1 MATDKIFSPEKGAI
15 GEIKKNIN
23 AGRNVTVFNAAP
35 NNRRHIASALGKKF
49 IYVVADVSE
58 ARKTCDRLNEY
69 GKGNYAVM
77 PEKEDPLVKRKMCDY
92 SALGERMSVLNGLS
106 DKTLD
111 GVVVTCESLLARYP
125 EKNRFLS
132 SRIVLKKGEE
142 TETSALTERLL
153 FAGYKRV
160 AETDKPGSFRLSGDC
175 LEIFPT
181 TESNPLRVDFFGD
194 EVESIRVFTPET
206 HVSGEER
213 ETLEILPASDILVRR
228 DEVNGI
234 LNSLKK
240 AIRLVK
246 PEYRNAMAE
255 EGEEFVNN
263 PSSPLNTFMLPF
275 LEEQTGSFLSYA
287 DGYVLVI
294 DDARQITDKLKL
306 TAKACENRAEA
317 MAEGGKALPC
327 HRRAIF
333 SAEEGIRFDGTTLA
347 FGRITSSSG
356 YFAPKEVFDL
366 KTTPLPP
373 YYNDMEG
380 FFTTV
385 KQMLIRGV
393 KIRAYAKDE
402 SSKCALIGAF
412 NDHDVGIADGFTEEA
427 DIAIEVGKVGYG
439 FVYPT
444 EKLLC
449 IGIYDLVRK
458 NAPIRTAK
466 KKPITFELP
475 MKGDYVVHEKHGIG
489 ISEGMQRVK
498 TLSGEKDFFV
508 VLYRGGDRL
517 FLPVEQL
524 DAIEKYNGSDKP
536 ALHRLGGAEFERVKN
551 RVRESVKEMAI
562 DLLEIY
568 RARAGRKGHVY
579 QPDTPWQKEL
589 EDDFEFTETD
599 DQLEAIAA
607 VKRDMESG
615 RIMDRLICGDVGYGK
630 TEVAVRAIF
639 KTVIE
644 GKQAAI
650 LAPTTVLAQQHYNL
664 LSARMNKFKLK
675 IELLSRFAQ
684 PAEMREALKRIKS
697 GESNVIVATHRILG
711 KDVAFYDLGLL
722 VLDEEQRFGVEQKEK
737 LKGIK
742 NTVNVLSLSATPI
755 PRTLHM
761 ALSGIRDISTL
772 ETPPKNRLP
781 VETYVTE
788 YSDELLGDALGRE
801 IGRGGQA
808 FVLYNRVQGIE
819 KFYQKVQEIV
829 GEKGK
834 VVYAH
839 GQMNEEDLEDA
850 IKKFYDGE
858 ANVLV
863 STTIIENGIDLPNA
877 NTLFVLDADRLGLSQ
892 LYQLRGRVGRSD
904 TLAYAYF
911 TVREGKV
918 LTENAANRLDAL
930 MAHTELGSGFKIAMR
945 DLEIRGA
952 GNILGREQHGQME
965 KVGYDMYLKLIREG
979 VEEAMGHSV
988 EEQKETELKIDGDF
1002 ALEENYIKD
1011 AKARIAVYRAAAELV
1026 STEEG
1031 NEFYKKTAA
1040 AYGENARLKNIVRMG
1055 ILKNLA
1061 KKTGVKKAV
1070 ADGSGTGLFFA
1081 DSRILADE
1089 KLFFALEKYKKAAVL
1104 CPTNPPSV
1112 IFGGINRPIGARI
1125 KELKDFLEEVAGKT
1139 E

>member
-1 MATDKIFSPEKGAI
+1 MDKLFSLRSGVPR
-15 GEIKKNIN
+15 EIKECVR
-23 AGRNVTVFNAAP
+23 AGKNVTVFNAAP
-35 NNRRHIASALGKKF
+35 NNRSHIASALGRKF
-49 IYVVADVSE
+49 VYLVGDVSE
-58 ARKTCDRLNEY
+58 ARKVFDRLCEY
-69 GKGNYAVM
+69 GEGKYAVL
-77 PEKEDPLVKRKMCDY
+77 PEKEDALVKRKLCDY
-92 SALGERMSVLNGLS
+92 SSLGERMRILNGMLEG
-106 DKTLD
+106 TLD
-111 GVVVTCESLLARYP
+111 GVVVTCESLIAKYP

-132 SRIVLKKGEE
+132 ARIFLKKGEE
-142 TETSALTERLL
+142 TETATLAEKLL

-160 AETDKPGSFRLSGDC
+160 AETDKPGTFRLSGDC
-175 LEIFPT
+175 LEIFPPS
-181 TESNPLRVDFFGD
+181 ENNPVRVDFFGD
-194 EVESIRVFTPET
+194 EVEKIRVFTPET
-206 HVSGEER
+206 HVAGEER
-213 ETLEILPASDILVRR
+213 DFLEILPASDILVRR
-228 DEVNGI
+228 EEVNGI

-240 AIRLVK
+240 ALRTVP
-246 PEYRNAMAE
+246 PEQRGTALE
-255 EGEEFVNN
+255 EGEEFVSS

-275 LEEQTGSFLSYA
+275 LGEQTGRFLSYA
-287 DGYVLVI
+287 DGYVLVV

-306 TAKACENRAEA
+306 TAKAYENRAET
-317 MAEGGKALPC
+317 MCGGGKALSC
-327 HRRAIF
+327 HKQAVF
-333 SAEEGIRFDGTTLA
+333 SAEEGLRFDGTTLA
-347 FGRITSSSG
+347 FGRITASSG
-356 YFAPKEVFDL
+356 YFSPKEVFDL
-366 KTTPLPP
+366 KTSPLPP
-373 YYNDMEG
+373 YYHDIEG
-380 FFTTV
+380 FFVSV
-385 KQMLIRGV
+385 KQMLFRGV
-393 KIRAYAKDE
+393 KIRVYCADE
-402 SSKCALIGAF
+402 ASKNALIKAF
-412 NDHDVGIADGFTEEA
+412 NEHDIGISDGFDEET
-427 DIAIEVGKVGYG
+427 DVAIEIGKVGYG
-439 FVYPT
+439 FAYPT
-444 EKLLC
+444 EKVMC
-449 IGIYDLVRK
+449 VGIYDLVRK
-458 NAPIRTAK
+458 SAPVRAAK

-475 MKGDYVVHEKHGIG
+475 LKGDYVVHEKHGIG

-508 VLYRGGDRL
+508 VLYKGGDRL

-524 DAIEKYNGSDKP
+524 DTIEKYNGADKP

-589 EDDFEFTETD
+589 EDDFEYVETD

-644 GKQAAI
+644 GKQAAV
-650 LAPTTVLAQQHYNL
+650 LAPTTILAQQHYNL
-664 LSARMNKFKLK
+664 LCARMNKFKLK
-675 IELLSRFAQ
+675 IELLSRFAS
-684 PAEMREALKRIKS
+684 PAEIKESLKRIKS
-697 GESNVIVATHRILG
+697 GESNIIVATHRILG
-711 KDVAFYDLGLL
+711 KDVVFHDVGLL

-737 LKGIK
+737 LKAIK

-788 YSDELLGDALGRE
+788 YSDELMKDALERE
-801 IGRGGQA
+801 LGRGGQA

-819 KFYQKVQEIV
+819 KFYLKVKEIV
-829 GEKGK
+829 GDKGE

-839 GQMNEEDLEDA
+839 GQMSEEMLEDA

-858 ANVLV
+858 AQVLV

-904 TLAYAYF
+904 SLAYAYF

-918 LTENAANRLDAL
+918 LTESAAKRLDAL
-930 MAHTELGSGFKIAMR
+930 MSHTDLGSGFKIAMR

-979 VEEAMGHSV
+979 VEEAMGRSI
-988 EEQKETELKIDGDF
+988 EETKETELKIDGDF
-1002 ALEENYIKD
+1002 ALEENYIRD
-1011 AKARIAVYRAAAELV
+1011 AKARIAVYRAAAELT

-1031 NEFYKKTAA
+1031 KDFYRKTAA
-1040 AYGENARLKNIVRMG
+1040 SYGENGRLKNIVRMG

-1061 KKTGVKKAV
+1061 KKAGVKKAV
-1070 ADGSGTGLFFA
+1070 ADGTGTGLFFA

-1089 KLFFALEKYKKAAVL
+1089 KLFSALEKYKNAAVL

-1112 IFGGINRPIGARI
+1112 VFGGINRPIGARL
-1125 KELKDFLEEVAGKT
+1125 KELKDFLEELVGKN